1 MRPGDGYGK
10 MKGKKRPPAWA
21 ETERSRANMEENKET
36 LELLRKIEKS
46 GRIETYSGYVR
57 TGLMLICTVC
67 ILVLTVQVL
76 KLMPQ
81 VNEILGQAGQAM
93 SQIQTVLGNLKS
105 TSDQL
110 AQVDLAGMVNNVDS
124 LVVTGQQSLE
134 ESMGKLNAVD
144 FDALNQAIK
153 DLAAVI
159 EPLAKMTR
167 VLR

>member
-1 MRPGDGYGK
+1 
-10 MKGKKRPPAWA
+10 
-21 ETERSRANMEENKET
+21 MEENKET

-67 ILVLTVQVL
+67 ILVLTVRVL

-81 VNEILGQAGQAM
+81 VNEILGQAEQAM

-144 FDALNQAIK
+144 LT
-153 DLAAVI
+153 
-159 EPLAKMTR
+159 P
-167 VLR
+167 

>member
-10 MKGKKRPPAWA
+10 MKGKKRPCLGGNRKDAGH
-21 ETERSRANMEENKET
+21 MEENKET

-167 VLR
+167 ILR